1 VAASVDAVRAESLT
15 VAYRHGRGIEELD
28 LEVPAGEV
36 FGFLGPNGAGK
47 TTTIRTLLDLLRPTS
62 GRVAVLGLDSHTDSM
77 EVRARTGYLPGDLA
91 LPDRLTGAEVLD
103 WCASMRP
110 GTPPVRRDELV
121 ERFDVQLDRPVRRL
135 SRGNRQK
142 LGLVQAFQ
150 HDPELVIL
158 DEPTSGLDP
167 LVQDEFQGLLRDQVA
182 AGRSVFLSSHS
193 LDEVQHVA
201 DRVGIVREGRLVTIE
216 TVESLRERGLRR
228 VTATMATGQGGQAVH
243 RLTPLPGVTDL
254 HADDDII
261 TFAVGGSFAAV
272 VEALAG
278 LEVVDLLSRSADL
291 DEIFL
296 AMYRGESAEEAVDEL
311 EADER

>member
-1 VAASVDAVRAESLT
+1 MAPGADAVRAEALT
-15 VAYRHGRGIEELD
+15 VAYRHGRGIDALD

-62 GRVAVLGLDSHTDSM
+62 GRVSVLGLDSHADSL
-77 EVRARTGYLPGDLA
+77 EIRSRTGYLPGDLA
-91 LPDRLTGAEVLD
+91 LPDRLTGLEVLD
-103 WCASMRP
+103 WCASLRP
-110 GTPPVRRDELV
+110 GRPPVRRDELV
-121 ERFDVQLDRPVRRL
+121 ERFTVQLDRPVRRL

-167 LVQDEFQGLLRDQVA
+167 LVQDEFQRLLRDQVA

-201 DRVGIVREGRLVTIE
+201 DRVGIVREGRLVTLE

-228 VTATMATGQGGQAVH
+228 VTVTLGSDQGAEAAS
-243 RLTPLPGVTDL
+243 RLSPLAGVTDL
-254 HADDDII
+254 GVEGDVV

-272 VEALAG
+272 VQALAG
-278 LEVVDLLSRSADL
+278 LDVTDLLSRSADL
-291 DEIFL
+291 DEVFL
-296 AMYRGESAEEAVDEL
+296 AMYRGESADEAVDGIEG
-311 EADER
+311 ERR